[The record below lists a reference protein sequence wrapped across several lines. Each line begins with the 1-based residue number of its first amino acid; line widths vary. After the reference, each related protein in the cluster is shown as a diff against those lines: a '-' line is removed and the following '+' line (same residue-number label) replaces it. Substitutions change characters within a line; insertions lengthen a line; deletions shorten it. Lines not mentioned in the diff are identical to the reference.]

1 MKTGVGSPID
11 LMGLSESEAQER
23 IAAEGPNELPEGDR
37 RTPFR
42 IVLEVL
48 REPMFALLIGGGV
61 IYVLLGDLKEALVL
75 LAFASLSIL
84 ITVVQETRTER
95 VLDALRD
102 LASPRAL
109 VIRDGKRKRIAGRD
123 VARGDLIVLS
133 EGDRVPADARL
144 IEVTDLQLDEAM
156 LTGESIPVDKQASHG
171 ALQPI
176 PPPGGENS
184 PYVYSGSLVVRGSG
198 VAEVVATG
206 RKSEMGRIGQML
218 HGLESE
224 PPKLQTETRNL
235 VRLAAIGGGAVSLF
249 VMLLYGL
256 FRGGWLE
263 ALLAGITIGMS
274 MLPEEFPVVLTVF
287 MAMGAWRISRARVLT
302 RRSTAIEALGSAT
315 VLCTDKTGTLTENRM
330 SIAELR
336 TDGAIWRRGEPAP
349 LAGSFHQLVLHGAL
363 ASAPQA
369 SDPME
374 RAIADLARASLGQAS
389 QIVAARMKLVKTY
402 GLRPELLAV
411 TQVWQPNDSD
421 TSIVAAKGAPE
432 AIARLCRFSQSKT
445 ADLQASVDG
454 MAADGMRVLA
464 VARATHDRKN
474 LPGNPGEL
482 VFEMLGLIG
491 FADPLRASVPAAV
504 AQCLSAGIRVI
515 MITGDYPAT
524 AIAIARQAGLDAP
537 KAVTGDTLNRLDEI
551 ELRSIA
557 QRSVVFARIVPAQK
571 LQIVQALKADG
582 QIVAMTGDGVNDAPS
597 LKAAH
602 IGIAMGE
609 RGTDVAREA
618 SSIVLLGDD
627 FGSIVTAIRL
637 GRRIYD
643 NLRKAMTF
651 IVAVHVPIAG
661 LALLPLILGLPIIF
675 GPIHI
680 ALLELIIDPVCSL
693 VFEAEQD
700 EDDIMRRPPRSP
712 AEPLLPLN
720 LITWGV
726 LQGIVAFA
734 MAGTMFVLAFSN
746 GMPEDD
752 VRAITFVS
760 LILGIFSLIL
770 ANRSFSPSLKVALVR
785 PNAALVSILLGVAL
799 LLGPCLTM
807 PSLRELLHFGQ
818 LHFDDLSLTFGSG
831 AFLLIILELFKLFRR
846 TREGR
851 PIRRALI

>member
-11 LMGLSESEAQER
+11 LTGLSESEAQER
-23 IAAEGPNELPEGDR
+23 IAADGPNELPEADR

-109 VIRDGKRKRIAGRD
+109 VIRDGKCKRIAGRD

-133 EGDRVPADARL
+133 EGDRVSADARL

-184 PYVYSGSLVVRGSG
+184 AYVYSGSLVVRGSG

-218 HGLESE
+218 HGLETE

-389 QIVAARMKLVKTY
+389 QIIAARMKLVKTY

-537 KAVTGDTLNRLDEI
+537 RAVTGDTLNRLDEI

-712 AEPLLPLN
+712 AEPLLPLS

-760 LILGIFSLIL
+760 LIFGIFSLIL
-770 ANRSFSPSLKVALVR
+770 ANRSFSPSLKAALVR

-846 TREGR
+846 TREGP